1 MESITALCSNGQ
13 NNPTKGGP
21 ERTLRTGGM
30 ATFAWVDYVA
40 PPIDNAS
47 GLWCGVGSIPF
58 YVKYASLAH
67 VDLWVD
73 GRTSILAL
81 QGLEGPSVDSWST
94 P

>member
-13 NNPTKGGP
+13 NDPTKGGP

-30 ATFAWVDYVA
+30 AWADHVA
-40 PPIDNAS
+40 PPIDHAS

-67 VDLWVD
+67 VDLRVD
-73 GRTSILAL
+73 GRMSIVAL
-81 QGLEGPSVDSWST
+81 HGLEGPPVDSWST